1 MNGSKGIDIF
11 WFGWDFI
18 VSICDFKKVVIL
30 LGIVFSIWLR
40 IFVIFLWLMF
50 DNWMWVLSFFL
61 CNLDVFLNFFESRGV
76 YLLYIDFVVVY
87 VNFFLYLVEW
97 IFVDVLLFL
106 FDYCLINVFLVY
118 DMFEL
123 VIFL

>member
-1 MNGSKGIDIF
+1 
-11 WFGWDFI
+11 
-18 VSICDFKKVVIL
+18 
-30 LGIVFSIWLR
+30 
-40 IFVIFLWLMF
+40 
-50 DNWMWVLSFFL
+50 MWVLSFFL
-61 CNLDVFLNFFESRGV
+61 CNFDVFLNFFESRGV

-87 VNFFLYLVEW
+87 VNIFLYLVEW

>member
-1 MNGSKGIDIF
+1 
-11 WFGWDFI
+11 
-18 VSICDFKKVVIL
+18 
-30 LGIVFSIWLR
+30 
-40 IFVIFLWLMF
+40 
-50 DNWMWVLSFFL
+50 MWVLSFFL

-87 VNFFLYLVEW
+87 VNIFLYLVEW

-106 FDYCLINVFLVY
+106 FDYCLSNVFLVF

>member
-1 MNGSKGIDIF
+1 
-11 WFGWDFI
+11 
-18 VSICDFKKVVIL
+18 
-30 LGIVFSIWLR
+30 
-40 IFVIFLWLMF
+40 
-50 DNWMWVLSFFL
+50 MWVLSFFL

-106 FDYCLINVFLVY
+106 FDYCLSNVFLVF